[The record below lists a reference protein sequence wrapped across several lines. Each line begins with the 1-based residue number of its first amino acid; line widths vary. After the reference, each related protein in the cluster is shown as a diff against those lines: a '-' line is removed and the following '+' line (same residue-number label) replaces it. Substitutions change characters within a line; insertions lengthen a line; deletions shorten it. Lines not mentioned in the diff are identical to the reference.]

1 MNPPVITLE
10 PTTAPLGFRVVEP
23 SFLGG
28 GAAAVDG
35 NSIAR
40 GMLFKNK
47 SATQADLWP
56 VQSIG
61 GATDGHD
68 KINDTSVVP
77 LALLQTQP
85 IISELDR
92 LVVGALTTMLAHA
105 TLLFTCP
112 SMVPTNVYLP
122 HTIFDLESAI
132 ANRASL
138 DRELAAF
145 RNHTQQYLV
154 AAFKTILQ
162 VLLKGFDVGT
172 RFDRTVLQFV
182 SAIDQQQF
190 AASAQFT
197 YSDHHVALARQYV
210 YSALYDGQLL
220 TFDSAS
226 LDNVC
231 LSRSVEPAIETVTIN
246 VKTHQHVVQERP
258 AKPVVEQTL
267 DSIERKTMQ
276 VFQQHALLNRLITS
290 CEKPQGDSVK
300 QIVQQLVYLANDQTV
315 WAMLRSPP
323 LNYGSVKNV
332 SKATRL
338 CCAAL
343 THTDA
348 AAGETLQQLDRCG
361 LFDDPL
367 LLVAILD
374 SGCLEHVEHRQVRN
388 FLMNKLN
395 QLDEQQVDELIGTD
409 KDEQDKSTVK
419 HILWLAFIAAAPLS
433 RDECKAMRVKEDD
446 AELTSNAVAML
457 ANIYRWLEQNCETST
472 LLQARHK
479 TVHNFLLRHRQ
490 YYLALVAQ
498 RRFQSIVPKTETR
511 SVKEN
516 E

>member
-1 MNPPVITLE
+1 
-10 PTTAPLGFRVVEP
+10 
-23 SFLGG
+23 
-28 GAAAVDG
+28 
-35 NSIAR
+35 
-40 GMLFKNK
+40 
-47 SATQADLWP
+47 
-56 VQSIG
+56 
-61 GATDGHD
+61 
-68 KINDTSVVP
+68 
-77 LALLQTQP
+77 
-85 IISELDR
+85 
-92 LVVGALTTMLAHA
+92 
-105 TLLFTCP
+105 
-112 SMVPTNVYLP
+112 
-122 HTIFDLESAI
+122 
-132 ANRASL
+132 
-138 DRELAAF
+138 
-145 RNHTQQYLV
+145 LV

-197 YSDHHVALARQYV
+197 YSEHHVALARQYV

-220 TFDSAS
+220 TFDSPS
-226 LDNVC
+226 LENVC
-231 LSRSVEPAIETVTIN
+231 LSRSVETAIETATIN
-246 VKTHQHVVQERP
+246 VNTQQHIVEQATESMEKRP

-267 DSIERKTMQ
+267 DSIEQKTMQ

-348 AAGETLQQLDRCG
+348 ADGGETLQQLDRCG

-367 LLVAILD
+367 LLASILD
-374 SGCLEHVEHRQVRN
+374 SGCLEHVERRQVRN

-395 QLDEQQVDELIGTD
+395 QLDEQQFDELIGTD
-409 KDEQDKSTVK
+409 KDEQDKSTIK
-419 HILWLAFIAAAPLS
+419 HILWLAFIAAAPLT

-446 AELTSNAVAML
+446 AELTSNAVD
-457 ANIYRWLEQNCETST
+457 R
-472 LLQARHK
+472 K
-479 TVHNFLLRHRQ
+479 
-490 YYLALVAQ
+490 
-498 RRFQSIVPKTETR
+498 
-511 SVKEN
+511 SVV
-516 E
+516 